1 LIHSVVMLRHK
12 LHFGPYR
19 TPLFRY
25 GQRVEDERRG
35 LVRIVGVTAGRI
47 SWPIGQQGR
56 SKAIVLFKG
65 LARAVRREAAA
76 AVMHAWSVGPATV
89 NKWRRA
95 LGVAR
100 WNEGDLRL
108 KAANGK
114 RNKTGIAAMHATAR
128 DPVRCAKI
136 AAARRGKPRPP
147 HVVEAMRRAR
157 LGREAS
163 PATRAKMR
171 AAAKARG
178 AWPPAAGR
186 PLTAREL
193 RLIRSLPPA
202 EAAKRTGRTL
212 AAVYSQRSKLG
223 LAG

>member
-1 LIHSVVMLRHK
+1 MLRDK

-19 TPLFRY
+19 APLFRI

-65 LARAVRREAAA
+65 LARAARREAAA
-76 AVMHAWSVGPATV
+76 AVMHWWGVGPATV

-95 LGVAR
+95 VGAPR
-100 WNEGDLRL
+100 WTDGDLRL

-114 RNKTGIAAMHATAR
+114 RNVAGIAAMHATAG
-128 DPVRCAKI
+128 DPARRAKI
-136 AAARRGKPRPP
+136 AAARRGKARPP
-147 HVVEAMRRAR
+147 AVVEGMRRRMLGKR
-157 LGREAS
+157 LSA
-163 PATRAKMR
+163 ATRTKMS
-171 AAAKARG
+171 ASHKARG
-178 AWPPAAGR
+178 TRPPAAGR

-193 RLIRSLPPA
+193 RLIRTLPPA
-202 EAAKRTGRTL
+202 KAAKRTGRTL

-223 LAG
+223 IAG